1 MKTDEFKLIC
11 DFTQV
16 RFDFVNNSQAL
27 ILVLPQTIVNFLYGL
42 QTKPQDGIVNLAH
55 MINHAFKMRFWFA
68 AMAVFAVVGFS
79 SCQKEGEG
87 GTSTIS
93 GKVYAF
99 DYNTSG
105 QLTSE
110 YYAHD
115 EDVFIVYGGA
125 NSLYDDNYKTSY
137 DGSYRFQNLTTGDYR
152 IFVYSRCDSCASGS
166 TVVIRDVMLNSNG
179 EDMILDDLL
188 IDK

>member
-1 MKTDEFKLIC
+1 MKIW
-11 DFTQV
+11 FT
-16 RFDFVNNSQAL
+16 AL
-27 ILVLPQTIVNFLYGL
+27 ATI
-42 QTKPQDGIVNLAH
+42 I
-55 MINHAFKMRFWFA
+55 
-68 AMAVFAVVGFS
+68 VVGFS

-99 DYNTSG
+99 DYNAEG

-110 YYAHD
+110 YYAPD

-125 NSLYDDNYKTSY
+125 SSLHDDDYTTSY

-152 IFVYSRCDSCASGS
+152 IFVYSRCDTCASGL
-166 TVVIRDVMLNSNG
+166 TAVIKDVVISSNG
-179 EDMILDDLL
+179 EDVVLDDLL
-188 IDK
+188 INK

>member
-1 MKTDEFKLIC
+1 
-11 DFTQV
+11 
-16 RFDFVNNSQAL
+16 
-27 ILVLPQTIVNFLYGL
+27 
-42 QTKPQDGIVNLAH
+42 
-55 MINHAFKMRFWFA
+55 MRFIFTTLA
-68 AMAVFAVVGFS
+68 LLVFIGFS

-105 QLTSE
+105 QLISE
-110 YYAHD
+110 YYAPD
-115 EDVFIVYGGA
+115 EDVFIVYGGG

-137 DGSYRFQNLTTGDYR
+137 DGSFRFQNLTAGDYR
-152 IFVYSRCDSCASGS
+152 VFVYSRCDTCASGL
-166 TVVIRDVMLNSNG
+166 TAVIKNVVVSSNG
-179 EDMILDDLL
+179 EDVILDDFA

>member
-1 MKTDEFKLIC
+1 MANMVDY
-11 DFTQV
+11 
-16 RFDFVNNSQAL
+16 R
-27 ILVLPQTIVNFLYGL
+27 
-42 QTKPQDGIVNLAH
+42 
-55 MINHAFKMRFWFA
+55 FKMKNWFA
-68 AMAVFAVVGFS
+68 ALAAFIVVGFT

-115 EDVFIVYGGA
+115 EDVFIVYGGV
-125 NSLYDDNYKTSY
+125 NSLYDDNYKTTY
-137 DGSYRFQNLTTGDYR
+137 DGSYRFKNLTKGDYR
-152 IFVYSRCDSCASGS
+152 VFVYSRCDSCASGT
-166 TVVIRDVMLNSNG
+166 TVVIQDVVVSSNG
-179 EDMILDDLL
+179 EDVILDDLV
-188 IDK
+188 INK